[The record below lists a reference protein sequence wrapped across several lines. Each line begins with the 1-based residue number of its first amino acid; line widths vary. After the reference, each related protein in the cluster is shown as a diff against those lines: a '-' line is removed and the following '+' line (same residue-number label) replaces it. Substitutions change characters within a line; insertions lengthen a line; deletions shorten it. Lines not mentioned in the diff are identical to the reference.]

1 MDNKNYNQALMEQLS
16 LLRDLLIV
24 IEQGG
29 NKTPDI
35 LYTLAI
41 EKSQQ
46 ITSMV
51 QARRDEMQPSA
62 VTIPDDYPLWLD
74 DATSE
79 DVDADGDEN
88 IDSERQLQ
96 DETDIENERTVQECN
111 AEECNDLE
119 VKSEDRPCDEAASLL
134 IDDEEINPLDEEH
147 IATDGKDCHSPVN
160 SAFLFEEET
169 DEHPIQHESDSHIDV
184 SNENNHVIN
193 DDIDLTTNITDTT
206 ESGVIADNT
215 CKSDNEGSSPSV
227 DDDMDV
233 ENRKEKGDMAV
244 GDDIAVAE
252 ILLSDDSIEMLDNYI
267 DEEDEYVAVGEE
279 YDVVEVA
286 EPEDNWYNRGQTSND
301 DETVMTIGDKLTLH
315 RAKELR
321 KALSFNDRF
330 RYRRELFGNKDV
342 EMNNTLN
349 LIDAMSDY
357 AEACEYLLQDLGWS
371 AEEPVVK
378 EFLEL
383 VERHFKQQ

>member
-1 MDNKNYNQALMEQLS
+1 MDNKNYKQALMEQLS

-119 VKSEDRPCDEAASLL
+119 VKSEDRPCDEAASHL

-147 IATDGKDCHSPVN
+147 IATDGEDCHSPVN
-160 SAFLFEEET
+160 SVFLFEEET

-215 CKSDNEGSSPSV
+215 SKSDNEGSSPSV